1 MQSIDCVVDTQP
13 MARELDRVSHH
24 VNGTTSAVV
33 GMKVAVLK
41 AEAEAADNVCRNV
54 NRGFYAL
61 IHSQISQKI
70 AKWKSE
76 VDSLLLQ
83 LNQQRRQINNIKA
96 QMERDYGSITARYT
110 KLFTTLNRA
119 LQRRVYELDKPAFKF
134 AVTEIDTLSNRTRQ
148 LSATVPVSQ
157 NESLLTSQK
166 IMASNLKYRG
176 STVIALMKDFLMDLS
191 RQKALTGRVLLD
203 RVLSAG
209 LENRLLPV
217 IVWEGCG
224 GRHEGDLE
232 HFTMPEVCL
241 SDRTRSAITNHIATN
256 NVQFPWSEPEAVDPR
271 VRDSFNSMLSEFDAT
286 DRIKETMSK
295 LFGAAKVQTFTPR

>member
-54 NRGFYAL
+54 NRGFYSL

-83 LNQQRRQINNIKA
+83 LNQQRRQLNHVKS

-110 KLFTTLNRA
+110 KLFNSLNRA

-176 STVIALMKDFLMDLS
+176 SHVISLMKDFLMDLS
-191 RQKALTGRVLLD
+191 RQKALTSRVLLD
-203 RVLSAG
+203 QGLSMG
-209 LENRLLPV
+209 LENRLIPV

-224 GRHEGDLE
+224 GRHEGNLE
-232 HFTMPEVCL
+232 HFAMPEACI
-241 SDRTRSAITNHIATN
+241 SERTRRAITNHIATN
-256 NVQFPWSEPEAVDPR
+256 NVEFPWKPAQTVDPR
-271 VRDSFNSMLSEFDAT
+271 VRDSFNAMLGNFDAT
-286 DRIKETMSK
+286 DRIKETMSR
-295 LFGAAKVQTFTPR
+295 LFGENQLQTFNPK

>member
-1 MQSIDCVVDTQP
+1 MQHFDCVIDTQP
-13 MARELDRVSHH
+13 MARELDRVSTR
-24 VNGTTSAVV
+24 VNGTTAAVV

-41 AEAEAADNVCRNV
+41 AEADAADNVCRNV
-54 NRGFYAL
+54 NRGFYSL

-83 LNQQRRQINNIKA
+83 LNQQRRQINNIKS

-110 KLFTTLNRA
+110 KLFDSLNRA
-119 LQRRVYELDKPAFKF
+119 LRRRVYELDKAAFKF

-148 LSATVPVSQ
+148 LTATVPIAQ

-176 STVIALMKDFLMDLS
+176 NQVISLMKDFLCDLS
-191 RQKALTGRVLLD
+191 CQKALTGRVLLD
-203 RVLSAG
+203 KGIALG

-217 IVWEGCG
+217 IIWEGCG
-224 GRHEGDLE
+224 GRHEGNLE
-232 HFTMPEVCL
+232 HFTMPEVCI
-241 SDRTRSAITNHIATN
+241 SERTRRAVANHIATN
-256 NVQFPWSEPEAVDPR
+256 NLQFTWSDAKSPDRR
-271 VRDSFNSMLSEFDAT
+271 VSDSFNAMLSEFDAT
-286 DRIKETMSK
+286 DRIKETMSR
-295 LFGAAKVQTFTPR
+295 LFGSAEIQTFNS